1 VPPLQRAPENAINA
15 AGDSCVNLPARE
27 LQALNKELADLTPV
41 VEALGAV
48 QRAQEEVSSTP
59 PCTASYA

>member
-1 VPPLQRAPENAINA
+1 
-15 AGDSCVNLPARE
+15 
-27 LQALNKELADLTPV
+27 LNKELADLTPV